1 LRSFFFNTAFGLSA
15 EDREIDEF
23 DVEEEDDDDDD
34 DDEKDKE
41 EGGVNK
47 EVSVVVFC

>member
-1 LRSFFFNTAFGLSA
+1 MRSFFFSTAFGLSA
-15 EDREIDEF
+15 EDREID
-23 DVEEEDDDDDD
+23 DEDEDEVD
-34 DDEKDKE
+34 DDEVDEEE